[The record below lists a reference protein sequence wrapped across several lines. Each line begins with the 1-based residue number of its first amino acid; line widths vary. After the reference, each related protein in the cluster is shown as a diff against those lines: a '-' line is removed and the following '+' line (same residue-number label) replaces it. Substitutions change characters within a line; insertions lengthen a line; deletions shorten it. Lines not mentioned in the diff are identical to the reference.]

1 MIDDALLRFFTDQSV
16 TSSVTSSAV
25 EVPED
30 IGMSARAHD
39 GAPLCVAIVPTTDVA
54 GTSLTFTLKGSDT
67 SGGTYATLVETAALT
82 PTQVNA
88 GVVIPIPV
96 DHPAFLKL
104 TATAASISA
113 GKVTA
118 TITDNIDANAYWTR
132 EVTID

>member
-16 TSSVTSSAV
+16 TSSATSNAV
-25 EVPED
+25 AVPED

-39 GAPLCVAIVPTTDVA
+39 GAPLCVAIVPTVDVA